1 MKSQTASLIKDITP
15 RVLQWRRH
23 IHEHAEL
30 SFHEQKTA
38 DYVASELQQWGALT
52 LSRPSPNSVLAELK
66 GARPGP
72 CIALRADM
80 DALPIH
86 ELNQEPFTS
95 RNAGVMHACGHDAHT
110 AMLMGA
116 AWVLC
121 QLQQQIAGTVRFIF
135 QHAEEVPPGGAQEL
149 VSLGVLNGVSMIFG
163 LHVMPAF
170 PTGTV
175 SFTEGVFSAASD
187 NFDLILQGKGSHA
200 ALPHTACDPVVLGA
214 GVVQE
219 LQQIISRRL
228 DPNEGAVLSIASFL
242 ADGGYNVIPDVA
254 HLRGTL
260 RTLSENTRTEIP
272 KMMEQML
279 GGMTAAVGAS
289 YKLEWTKGYTL
300 GFNHPDACR
309 FAAKNVVDTLG
320 ADALKIMPHPM
331 FGCEDFSAYQ
341 QVIPGCFL
349 FIGSGNEEKGTCWS
363 LHNPHFRL
371 DEDVL
376 PIGVQLHIG
385 FIHQQLMSLSR

>member
-1 MKSQTASLIKDITP
+1 MKSLIASLIQEVAP

-23 IHEHAEL
+23 IHANAEL
-30 SFHEQKTA
+30 SFHEQNTA
-38 DYVASELQQWGALT
+38 DYIASELQHFGPLT
-52 LSRPSPNSVLAELK
+52 LTRLTPNSVLAELK

-80 DALPIH
+80 DALPIQ

-116 AWVLC
+116 AWALC
-121 QLQQQIAGTVRFIF
+121 QLQSQITGSVKFIF

-149 VSLGVLNGVSMIFG
+149 VSLGVLDGVSMIFG
-163 LHVMPAF
+163 LHVMPGF
-170 PTGTV
+170 PTGKV
-175 SFTEGVFSAASD
+175 GFTEGVFSAASD

-200 ALPHTACDPVVLGA
+200 AMPNMSCDPIVLGA
-214 GVVQE
+214 GVVQQ
-219 LQQIISRRL
+219 LQQIVSRRL
-228 DPNEGAVLSIASFL
+228 DPNDRAVLSIASFI
-242 ADGGYNVIPDVA
+242 ADGGYNVIPDRA

-260 RTLSENTRTEIP
+260 RTLSERTREEIP
-272 KMMEQML
+272 KMMEQMI
-279 GGMTAAVGAS
+279 GGMASAAGAS
-289 YKLEWTKGYTL
+289 YELTWTKGYTL

-309 FAAKNVVDTLG
+309 FAADNVVEALG
-320 ADALKIMPHPM
+320 ADALKILPYPM

-349 FIGSGNEEKGTCWS
+349 FIGSGNEQKGACWN

-376 PIGVQLHIG
+376 PIGVQLHLG
-385 FIHQQLMSLSR
+385 FVRQQLMT

>member
-1 MKSQTASLIKDITP
+1 MHSLSDSLIHEVVP
-15 RVLQWRRH
+15 RVSQWRRH
-23 IHEHAEL
+23 IHAHAEL

-38 DYVASELQQWGALT
+38 DYVAGELAHFGALLISRPTDNSVVAELQ
-52 LSRPSPNSVLAELK
+52 

-72 CIALRADM
+72 CLALRADM
-80 DALPIH
+80 DALPIL
-86 ELNQEPFTS
+86 EQSQETFTS
-95 RNAGVMHACGHDAHT
+95 LNPGVMHACGHDAHT

-121 QLQQQIAGTVRFIF
+121 QLQQQIAGSVRFIF

-149 VSLGVLNGVSMIFG
+149 VSLGVLDGVSMAFG
-163 LHVMPAF
+163 LHVMPGL

-175 SFTEGVFSAASD
+175 GFTEGVFSAASD
-187 NFDLILQGKGSHA
+187 NFDLVIQGKGSHA
-200 ALPHTACDPVVLGA
+200 ALPHLACDPIVLGA
-214 GVVQE
+214 SVVQA
-219 LQQIISRRL
+219 LQQILSRRL
-228 DPNEGAVLSIASFL
+228 DPNDGAVLSIASFL
-242 ADGGYNVIPDVA
+242 ADGGYNVIPDTA

-260 RTLSENTRTEIP
+260 RTLSEQTRTAIP
-272 KMMEQML
+272 EMMEQIV
-279 GGMTAAVGAS
+279 GGLASAAGAS
-289 YKLEWTKGYTL
+289 FRLTWTKGYTL

-309 FAAKNVVDTLG
+309 FAADNVTTTLG

-341 QVIPGCFL
+341 QVVPGCFL
-349 FIGSGNEEKGTCWS
+349 FVGSGNEQKDTCWG

-376 PIGVQLHIG
+376 PIGVRLHVG
-385 FIHQQLMSLSR
+385 FIRQQLMSL

>member
-1 MKSQTASLIKDITP
+1 MNSLMAVQQITP
-15 RVLQWRRH
+15 QVLQWRRY
-23 IHEHAEL
+23 IHANAEL

-38 DYVASELQQWGALT
+38 DYIASELRQFGALT
-52 LSRPSPNSVLAELK
+52 LSRPTNNSVVAELQ
-66 GARPGP
+66 GGRPGP

-95 RNAGVMHACGHDAHT
+95 QNPGVMHACGHDAHT

-116 AWVLC
+116 AAVLC
-121 QLQQQIAGTVRFIF
+121 QLQPQIAGSVKFIF

-149 VSLGVLNGVSMIFG
+149 VSLGVLEGVSTIFG
-163 LHVMPAF
+163 LHVMPGF

-175 SFTEGVFSAASD
+175 GFTEGVFCATSD

-200 ALPHTACDPVVLGA
+200 AMPHAGRDPIVLGA
-214 GVVQE
+214 GIVQA
-219 LQQIISRRL
+219 LQQVVSRRL
-228 DPNEGAVLSIASFL
+228 DPNDGAVLTVASFL
-242 ADGGYNVIPDVA
+242 ADGGYNIIPDTA

-260 RTLSENTRTEIP
+260 RTLNEKTRNELP
-272 KMMEQML
+272 KVMEQIVS
-279 GGMTAAVGAS
+279 GMAAAADVS
-289 YKLEWTKGYTL
+289 YQLNWTKGYTL

-309 FAAKNVVDTLG
+309 IAAECVNDTLG
-320 ADALKIMPHPM
+320 RDALKILPYPM

-341 QVIPGCFL
+341 QVTPGCFL
-349 FIGSGNEEKGTCWS
+349 FVGSGNEQKGANWN

-385 FIHQQLMSLSR
+385 FIRHQLMKT